1 MTGQAQISDL
11 EVIITVDEDIC
22 RLQIPMHN
30 SLLVHVLERASHL
43 VDVLPDALLGE
54 LDIFFD
60 GAFEHEFEIALFR
73 PLDRDK

>member
-1 MTGQAQISDL
+1 
-11 EVIITVDEDIC
+11 
-22 RLQIPMHN
+22 MHN

-73 PLDRDK
+73 PLDRDKKFI